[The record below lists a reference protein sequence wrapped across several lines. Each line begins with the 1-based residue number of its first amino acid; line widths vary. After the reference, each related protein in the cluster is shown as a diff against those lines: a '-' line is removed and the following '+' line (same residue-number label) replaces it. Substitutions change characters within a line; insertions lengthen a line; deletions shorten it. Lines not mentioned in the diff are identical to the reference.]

1 MSVLITNVEQRSP
14 CDKYGV
20 LPGHTL
26 ISING
31 HNIADVLDY
40 QFYVCE
46 KKLKLIL
53 QNEKG
58 KKYTVRIRKKDEYSD
73 IGLSFN
79 TYLMDKKHSCKNKC
93 IFCFVDQLPEGMRES
108 LYFKDDDER
117 LSFFFGN
124 YITLTNLTPRDVE
137 RIIEMR
143 ISPINISVHT
153 MNPDLRVQ
161 MMKNKNAGSSLDII
175 KKLAS
180 EGIEINTQLV
190 LCPGIND
197 GKELEFSL
205 EQLASMYPS
214 VKSIAAVPL
223 GLTRHRQGLCE
234 LEEYTQE
241 TAGQTIDIIEKFSND
256 FLIKNGTRLVF
267 AADEFYIKAGRK
279 IPDYEFYEDF
289 QQLENGVGMW
299 ALLKYEFEDCLKK
312 SDLVTPQKPFKI
324 TIATGV
330 AAYPLINELASKLQN
345 TFAMITIDVVAIKND
360 FFGHSIT
367 VAGLV
372 TGKDLISQLEE
383 KSLGDALFIPSAMLK
398 GTYPQ
403 DDNDDCVFLDDISL
417 EQVQKTLGV
426 KIVALQNDGYDF
438 ITKILEVGQW
448 QDQ

>member
-1 MSVLITNVEQRSP
+1 MSVLITNVEQKSL

-31 HNIADVLDY
+31 HDIADVLDY

-58 KKYTVRIRKKDEYSD
+58 KKYTVKIRKKDEYSD

-124 YITLTNLTPRDVE
+124 YITLTNLTPRDVD

-153 MNPDLRVQ
+153 MNPELRVQ

-175 KKLAS
+175 KKLAG

-190 LCPGIND
+190 LCP
-197 GKELEFSL
+197 
-205 EQLASMYPS
+205 
-214 VKSIAAVPL
+214 
-223 GLTRHRQGLCE
+223 
-234 LEEYTQE
+234 
-241 TAGQTIDIIEKFSND
+241 
-256 FLIKNGTRLVF
+256 
-267 AADEFYIKAGRK
+267 
-279 IPDYEFYEDF
+279 
-289 QQLENGVGMW
+289 
-299 ALLKYEFEDCLKK
+299 
-312 SDLVTPQKPFKI
+312 
-324 TIATGV
+324 
-330 AAYPLINELASKLQN
+330 
-345 TFAMITIDVVAIKND
+345 
-360 FFGHSIT
+360 
-367 VAGLV
+367 
-372 TGKDLISQLEE
+372 
-383 KSLGDALFIPSAMLK
+383 
-398 GTYPQ
+398 
-403 DDNDDCVFLDDISL
+403 
-417 EQVQKTLGV
+417 
-426 KIVALQNDGYDF
+426 
-438 ITKILEVGQW
+438 
-448 QDQ
+448 